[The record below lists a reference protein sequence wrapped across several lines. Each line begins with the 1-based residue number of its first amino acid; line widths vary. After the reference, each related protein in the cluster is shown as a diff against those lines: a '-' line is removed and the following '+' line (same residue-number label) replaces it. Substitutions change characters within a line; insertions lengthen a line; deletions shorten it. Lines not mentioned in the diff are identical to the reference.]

1 MSSPVTVSVPHRL
14 GRQEAIRR
22 LKAGLGRMRG
32 NLSALVAIEQEE
44 WNGDT
49 LQFQM
54 RGLGQSAAG
63 TITVLDDSLRIEV
76 VLPWLLAQAASRL
89 LPMLRREATLL
100 LEKR

>member
-1 MSSPVTVSVPHRL
+1 MSAPVIVSVPHRL
-14 GRQEAIRR
+14 GKAEAIAR
-22 LKAGLGRMRG
+22 LKAGLGRMRA
-32 NLSALVAIEQEE
+32 NLSALVAIDHEE

-54 RGLGQSAAG
+54 RGLGQSASG
-63 TITVLDDSLRIEV
+63 SITVLEESLRIEV

-89 LPMLRREATLL
+89 LPMLRKEATLL